1 MESFFL
7 KNADLLLEN
16 KEIATALQKIAIP
29 KSYKKGEI
37 IHSSNTICKHFY
49 LLFNG
54 VARVFYYKDGKDVTV
69 HIAQEQESLTAVDSF
84 IQRKKS
90 KYCIE
95 ALEDIEC
102 IVISR
107 SDIEELS
114 AKNHDFEHFGRL
126 FLEQIY
132 IDLAE
137 RLDSLLLHTSL
148 ERYENL
154 LQKKPELFQ
163 RVPAKHLASFL
174 GMSPENFSRI
184 RGK

>member
-1 MESFFL
+1 MESFFS
-7 KNADLLLEN
+7 KNISLLLEN
-16 KEIATALQKIAIP
+16 EEIATALQKIAIP
-29 KSYKKGEI
+29 TSYKKGEI
-37 IHSSNTICKHFY
+37 IHSSNTICNHFY
-49 LLFNG
+49 LLFSG

-69 HIAQEQESLTAVDSF
+69 HIAQEQESLTAIDSF

-90 KYCIE
+90 KYSME

-102 IVISR
+102 IAISR
-107 SDIEELS
+107 NDMEELS

-154 LQKKPELFQ
+154 LQQKPELFQ